1 MVGIVTAAG
10 TDLRPERG
18 IHRITDEAT
27 LRELIGGG
35 PTATVASKIS
45 DHINAV
51 TRRFIE
57 ASPYV
62 CVATARPDGPFG
74 ARGGGLDVSPRGD
87 PPGFVRV
94 LDERTLFIP
103 ERPGNRIADTLTNLL
118 HDDRIALLFLIPG
131 IGDTFRVQG
140 RAIITDDPAL
150 LAGSAVEGRA
160 PRLGLLVTVEEAY
173 TQCPKA
179 SIRSS
184 LWDPARYVDRATL
197 PSGGEV
203 LRSLRSDGFDAE
215 AYDRERA
222 ERYARGEGLY

>member
-1 MVGIVTAAG
+1 MNTARA
-10 TDLRPERG
+10 L
-18 IHRITDEAT
+18 HRITDETA

-35 PTATVASKIS
+35 PTETVRSKVA
-45 DHINAV
+45 DHVNDV

-62 CVATARPDGPFG
+62 CVATARPDG
-74 ARGGGLDVSPRGD
+74 GLDVSPRGD

-94 LDERTLFIP
+94 LDARTLFLP

-118 HDDRIALLFLIPG
+118 RDDRIALLFLIPG
-131 IGDTFRVQG
+131 VGDTFRVHG
-140 RAIITDDPAL
+140 RAVITDDPEL
-150 LAGSAVEGRA
+150 LEGSAASGKI
-160 PRLGLLVTVEEAY
+160 PRLGLVITVQQAY

-184 LWDPARYVDRATL
+184 LWDPAGYVERASL

-203 LRSLRSDGFDAE
+203 LRSLRSDRFDAE